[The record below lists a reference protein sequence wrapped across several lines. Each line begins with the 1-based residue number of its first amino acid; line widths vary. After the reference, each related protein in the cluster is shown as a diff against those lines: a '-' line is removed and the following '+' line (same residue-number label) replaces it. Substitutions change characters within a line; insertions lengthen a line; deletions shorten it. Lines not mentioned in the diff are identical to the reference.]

1 MVAEIEARKSRLTC
15 RLTLTYR
22 AVFVLSECSH
32 SPSGTRR
39 AGQNSGSQT
48 GRRAASSL
56 RERVKSPCA
65 SSSTTVCLFAP
76 TRKTHAPRE
85 PVEKRTATAAAAAA
99 ELKPR
104 SLFLSL
110 AFDCPVRPALSRTR
124 TPLPEIFV
132 TEEKTEWKKCK
143 ENYTTSDDKRGRRAP
158 RRSA

>member
-65 SSSTTVCLFAP
+65 SSSTTVSIRTDEKDA
-76 TRKTHAPRE
+76 RSSRAGRE
-85 PVEKRTATAAAAAA
+85 KNSDSSGGCGRTETT
-99 ELKPR
+99 LPF
-104 SLFLSL
+104 SLSL

-124 TPLPEIFV
+124 TSLPEIFV
-132 TEEKTEWKKCK
+132 TEEKTERKKCK

>member
-48 GRRAASSL
+48 ERRAASSL

-65 SSSTTVCLFAP
+65 SSSTTVSIRTDEKDARSSRAGREKNSDSSGGCGRTETTLPFSLSGFRLSCSTGLVADTHVV
-76 TRKTHAPRE
+76 TRNIRYRGENRA
-85 PVEKRTATAAAAAA
+85 EKM
-99 ELKPR
+99 
-104 SLFLSL
+104 
-110 AFDCPVRPALSRTR
+110 
-124 TPLPEIFV
+124 
-132 TEEKTEWKKCK
+132 
-143 ENYTTSDDKRGRRAP
+143 
-158 RRSA
+158 

>member
-65 SSSTTVCLFAP
+65 SSSTTVSIRTDEKDARSSRAGREKNSDSSGGCGRTETTLPFSLSGFRLSRSTGLVAD
-76 TRKTHAPRE
+76 THAVTRNIRYRRE
-85 PVEKRTATAAAAAA
+85 NRVEKM
-99 ELKPR
+99 
-104 SLFLSL
+104 
-110 AFDCPVRPALSRTR
+110 
-124 TPLPEIFV
+124 
-132 TEEKTEWKKCK
+132 
-143 ENYTTSDDKRGRRAP
+143 
-158 RRSA
+158 